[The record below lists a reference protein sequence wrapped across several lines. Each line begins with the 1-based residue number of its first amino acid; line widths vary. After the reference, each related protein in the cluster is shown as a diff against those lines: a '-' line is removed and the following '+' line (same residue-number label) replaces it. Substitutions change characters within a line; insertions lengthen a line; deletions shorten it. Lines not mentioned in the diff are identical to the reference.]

1 MGSRERERGRES
13 ERARAHRAEGGGG
26 RKEEEEERY
35 LLARIEEE
43 ERRGQRA
50 PMLFNR
56 GTSVAWNS
64 FIHV

>member
-1 MGSRERERGRES
+1 MGSREREREGVNQN
-13 ERARAHRAEGGGG
+13 ERVHIEPRGGK
-26 RKEEEEERY
+26 REEEEERY